1 MKNESLAD
9 IAQQLIGEGM
19 APDSAMRMLNPL
31 DSASPEMIAD
41 FTARFWSERTRP
53 TVATDLAIPDPAA
66 EDALAETADVLEA
79 ESVGTPYAWPAPDPA
94 EDDRL
99 PLGDGDHVYLEE
111 LILWLG
117 EQKWS
122 SFCLSLAK
130 FYRERSYLT
139 ERQTSAA
146 ISTLVK
152 TAARKG
158 VDPAELVATTVEA
171 LSEPVATLEVD
182 PPKVTSKPTDPG
194 VYVMEGEL
202 YRVKWNRA
210 KTHLYAEHIV
220 ADNASG
226 EVTYEYAPGVA
237 RMLDKT
243 RRIDAVT
250 ARSFGVHYG
259 ACVFCGRRLTNGVSI
274 EVGYGPICAVANGL
288 PHKSA
293 TMITPEMLLAD
304 DSMVVG
310 DDPDDGP
317 VAPEAD
323 SGLSFWVDALPE
335 DGKYIPLIKAVR
347 EAAGFGLKEARDL
360 VVAGSVGP
368 FASHAAAEAVAA
380 KMMPHAGSLKIAQ
393 R

>member
-53 TVATDLAIPDPAA
+53 TVATDLAIPAPAA
-66 EDALAETADVLEA
+66 EDALAEAAVALEA

-182 PPKVTSKPTDPG
+182 PPKVTSKPTNPG

-210 KTHLYAEHIV
+210 TTHLYAEHLV

-347 EAAGFGLKEARDL
+347 EAAGFGLKEAKDL